1 MQAGKCTKH
10 YPKRYN
16 ESTTLDDEGYT
27 VYRRRNNGAS
37 VKKNGVVID
46 NCYVVPYNHR
56 LLLKNQAHI
65 NVEWCNQ
72 SKAVKYLFKYIN
84 KGNDRVT
91 AGFMSNRIDSVDTLN
106 VDEIQQ
112 YYDCRYV
119 SASEASWRIYGNEI
133 HFRYPSVKRLSFPLA

>member
-1 MQAGKCTKH
+1 MK
-10 YPKRYN
+10 Y
-16 ESTTLDDEGYT
+16 
-27 VYRRRNNGAS
+27 
-37 VKKNGVVID
+37 
-46 NCYVVPYNHR
+46 
-56 LLLKNQAHI
+56 QAHI

-72 SKAVKYLFKYIN
+72 SRAVKYLFKYIN

-91 AGFMSNRIDSVDTLN
+91 AGFIRNRNDSVDTLN

-133 HFRYPSVKRLSFPLA
+133 HFRYPSVERLSFHLPNEQTVIFTEEESIDDVISKTSVDRSMFLEWMKCNAKYP